1 MMENVSLPLAWDTSK
16 RKGVPSKRASK
27 RLKKSDCHHYNFK
40 TVQSEIESRIPTA
53 HDTFQCNFDLQ
64 IEDIFSKHNFKDSL
78 QNANAED
85 MAASVVEVSKA
96 YEEQY
101 MRESLSGETPC
112 VMGVECECM
121 HIDRSIPFVGT
132 CFLLPTTAQAPN
144 NMCVLCLRKT
154 TQLLFYRVVQQG
166 IQSHALIQRHG
177 NVCNRE
183 GEYHPSAMLICPPSG
198 PVHCLPLPVVAHQ
211 RNRYSVVDL
220 HGVKYLKQ
228 HGVSMKDFQ
237 EPPPP
242 LSV

>member
-1 MMENVSLPLAWDTSK
+1 MQKVSLPSAWDTSK
-16 RKGVPSKRASK
+16 RKGMPSKRSSK
-27 RLKKSDCHHYNFK
+27 RVKRSDCHEYNFK
-40 TVQSEIESRIPTA
+40 MVQSEIESRIPTA

-64 IEDIFSKHNFKDSL
+64 LDDIIARHSFKDSM
-78 QNANAED
+78 ATVKAAEI
-85 MAASVVEVSKA
+85 AASVVEVSKA

-101 MRESLSGETPC
+101 MRECLAGETPC
-112 VMGVECECM
+112 VMGAECECM
-121 HIDRSIPFVGT
+121 HIDRSLPFVGT
-132 CFLLPTTAQAPN
+132 CFVLPTPTHSAN
-144 NMCVLCLRKT
+144 NMCVLCLRRT

-177 NVCNRE
+177 NICNQE

-220 HGVKYLKQ
+220 HGVKYMKQ
-228 HGVSMKDFQ
+228 HGVGMTDFQ

>member
-1 MMENVSLPLAWDTSK
+1 MEMLSVPSSWETNK
-16 RKGVPSKRASK
+16 RKAPVGGRSSKKQKKNEAS
-27 RLKKSDCHHYNFK
+27 HYTFK
-40 TVQSEIESRIPTA
+40 TIQSEIETHLRKAPDDYRCGISLTI
-53 HDTFQCNFDLQ
+53 DDLFQ
-64 IEDIFSKHNFKDSL
+64 KHCFADSVKEMAG
-78 QNANAED
+78 QD
-85 MAASVVEVSKA
+85 MAESIAQVSKS

-101 MRESLSGETPC
+101 MRECKPGEEPC
-112 VMGVECECM
+112 VMGDECECM
-121 HIDRSIPFVGT
+121 HIDRSLPFVGT
-132 CFLLPTTAQAPN
+132 CFVLPTPTHSAN
-144 NMCVLCLRKT
+144 NMCVLCLRRT

-177 NVCNRE
+177 NICNQE

-220 HGVKYLKQ
+220 HGVKYMKQ
-228 HGVSMKDFQ
+228 HGVGMTDFQ